1 MNARTA
7 GGRLRR
13 SPLAIALLLLAGT
26 LVLGATLHRQ
36 ASGAANAAL
45 DRSALPL
52 TFTAPGAGPVHFAGN
67 LDRGAVLAN
76 GDGIVRME
84 LSLRADPTRGAALR
98 LPTDLVVVLDRSGS
112 MSGEK
117 ITQARAAIRA
127 LVDRLGPQD
136 RFALVTYSD
145 GVEIRVPLAQATDAA
160 RSGWFET
167 VEGVSA
173 QGGTNMSAG
182 LDMGLGLVNAARVS
196 GRSPRVILISDG
208 LANQGDASREGLR
221 ARASRAASGE
231 YALSTVGVGADF
243 DEDLMAALADAGTG
257 NFYYLENAVNLS
269 EIFASELSTARETV
283 ASGVTIRFMPA
294 PGVELVDAAGY
305 PLERSQDGSVLVRP
319 GSLFSGQDR
328 RLWATLR
335 IASTG
340 PASQE
345 LGDFSVSYRSGDGTA
360 KLAFSERPRVSRVSK
375 ADDFY
380 ARVDKERWAQ
390 AVVVDQYNRLQR
402 EVAMDV
408 KQGLAE
414 EARRK
419 IEAYGK
425 DVGVMNER
433 IESDEVK
440 KQLGKLSSLA
450 DSVAA
455 AAAAPEP
462 VRNRAAKEIQSNAVD
477 AARPGSKK

>member
-1 MNARTA
+1 MNAHTA
-7 GGRLRR
+7 IERLRR
-13 SPLAIALLLLAGT
+13 NPLTLTLVLLAGT
-26 LVLGATLHRQ
+26 LLLGITLHRQ

-45 DRSALPL
+45 DRGALPL
-52 TFTAPGAGPVHFAGN
+52 AFTAPGAGPVHFAGS

-76 GDGIVRME
+76 SDGIVRME
-84 LSLRADPTRGAALR
+84 LALRADPTRGAALR

-117 ITQARAAIRA
+117 IAHARAAIRA

-145 GVEIRVPLAQATDAA
+145 AAEIRLPLSQATDSA
-160 RSGWFET
+160 RNTWLAT
-167 VEGVSA
+167 VEGVPA
-173 QGGTNMSAG
+173 DGGTNMSSG
-182 LDMGLGLVNAARVS
+182 LDLGLGLVNAARAS
-196 GRSPRVILISDG
+196 GRTPRVILISDG
-208 LANQGDASREGLR
+208 LANQGDSSREGLR
-221 ARASRAASGE
+221 GRASRAASGE

-243 DEDLMAALADAGTG
+243 DEDLMHALADAGTG

-283 ASGVTIRFMPA
+283 ASGVTIRFVPA

-305 PLERSQDGSVLVRP
+305 PLERGADGSVQVRP

-335 IASTG
+335 IAPTG
-340 PASQE
+340 PATQE
-345 LGDFSVSYRSGDGTA
+345 LGDFSVSYRAGDGTA
-360 KLAFSERPRVSRVSK
+360 KLAFSERPRVTRVVK
-375 ADDFY
+375 EDDFY
-380 ARVDKERWAQ
+380 AQVDKVRWAE

-408 KQGLAE
+408 KQGLVE
-414 EARRK
+414 EAKRK

-425 DVGVMNER
+425 DVGNMNAR
-433 IESDEVK
+433 IESDAVK
-440 KQLGKLSSLA
+440 KQLGKLDSLT
-450 DSVAA
+450 DTVAA

-462 VRNRAAKEIQSNAVD
+462 ERNRAAKELQSKAVD
-477 AARPGSKK
+477 GARPGSKK